1 MLTIRSAVA
10 PAAAAAMF
18 MALTLA
24 LDVAASA
31 EDAARSTRS
40 AQGFEAE
47 RGTAERRSL
56 LVEDALPEASR
67 KPRTSVKQAAETR
80 LQSTQGPDTW
90 VYDATAELFSDRDGD
105 GYYHY
110 LRVRFDV
117 DTAYAGRWVFARLFL
132 SDDGEWWE
140 EYHVTRDFF
149 VEGSSPYD
157 DYEVETELAAGY
169 PPGLYDVLI
178 EIYDAD
184 YGDFL
189 AEFGPADTSALALLP
204 LEDVDRDRPPVV
216 VVHEHGGGGSV
227 GSVTLGFLAALALL
241 ALRRRRAPNLAS
253 LRIRSQD

>member
-1 MLTIRSAVA
+1 MLKIRSAGA
-10 PAAAAAMF
+10 TAAMF
-18 MALTLA
+18 MALTLSV
-24 LDVAASA
+24 VADGA
-31 EDAARSTRS
+31 EDVARSTRS
-40 AQGFEAE
+40 AQGFESE
-47 RGTAERRSL
+47 RGAAEHRSL
-56 LVEDALPEASR
+56 LVEDALPEAGR
-67 KPRTSVKQAAETR
+67 KPRTAGKTAGATR
-80 LQSTQGPDTW
+80 LQSTHAPDTW
-90 VYDATAELFSDRDGD
+90 VYDATAELFNDFDGD

-117 DTAYAGRWVFARLFL
+117 DTAYAGRYVFARLFL

-227 GSVTLGFLAALALL
+227 GFVAVVFLAALAMLGM
-241 ALRRRRAPNLAS
+241 RRHRAAQLGRA
-253 LRIRSQD
+253 RMRSQD